1 MRYVHLLYIC
11 LAATLLV
18 VVGYAVIGDPALR
31 KSVVSAA
38 VLNAK
43 GFAVIGSLMGM
54 LRFDRGDYLRKA
66 WAASLVYC
74 LTLVEA
80 DIWVLLIGPRI
91 GPDATGIGRGI
102 IIVACNVFT
111 VLSVWWFARAAA
123 VSGLFM
129 VSSRAERLLSM
140 VPAAAVAFLIAGKPA
155 WDDTM
160 SLLAGDMG
168 AIARVV
174 SSVGDIASFILIAP
188 LVTTVLKLRGS
199 PLRWPFVY
207 IAASIFCYLAFDL
220 GDLVLRN
227 TAAPPNLLTN
237 IQDACRILACLFIFA
252 AGVAQS
258 VKMDLPKANVRP
270 TRAAGAAA

>member
-11 LAATLLV
+11 LAITALV
-18 VVGYAVIGDPALR
+18 VVGYAVIDDPGLR

-43 GFAVIGSLMGM
+43 ALSVIGSLLGM
-54 LRFDRGDYLRKA
+54 LRFSRGDYMHKA

-74 LTLVEA
+74 VSLVEA
-80 DIWVLLIGPRI
+80 DVWVLLIGPRV

-102 IIVACNVFT
+102 IIVVCNVFS
-111 VLSVWWFARAAA
+111 VLSVWLFARAAS
-123 VSGLFM
+123 VSGLFA
-129 VSSRAERLLSM
+129 VSSRVDRVLTM
-140 VPAAAVAFLIAGKPA
+140 VPAAALALLIAGKPA
-155 WDDTM
+155 WDDTV
-160 SLLAGDMG
+160 SLLQGDMG

-174 SSVGDIASFILIAP
+174 SSLGDIASFILVAP
-188 LVTTVLKLRGS
+188 LVMTVLKLRGS

-207 IAASIFCYLAFDL
+207 IAASIFCYLVFDL

-227 TAAPPNLLTN
+227 TSAPPNLLTN

-258 VKMDLPKANVRP
+258 MKPEIPKADRRRV
-270 TRAAGAAA
+270 ASAVA